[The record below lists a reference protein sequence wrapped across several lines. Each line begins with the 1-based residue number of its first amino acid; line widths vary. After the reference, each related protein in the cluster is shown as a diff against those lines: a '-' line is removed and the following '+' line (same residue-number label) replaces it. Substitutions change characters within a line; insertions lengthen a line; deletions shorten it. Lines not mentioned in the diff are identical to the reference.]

1 MKNLYKIRKEKGISQ
16 VALSVKLG
24 ISQETISAYEN
35 GKAYP
40 SVETLMKLCDIFN
53 VSSDYLLDR
62 TDIRM
67 TINDFCDKN
76 LSPEEMELVSN
87 FRKLTYPRKNR
98 ALGLIMG
105 MAEN

>member
-1 MKNLYKIRKEKGISQ
+1 MKNLYEIRKEKGISQ

-40 SVETLMKLCDIFN
+40 SVDTLLKLCDIFN
-53 VSSDYLLDR
+53 VSADFLLDR
-62 TDIRM
+62 TDIRL

-76 LSPEEMELVSN
+76 LSPDELELVDN
-87 FRKLTYPRKNR
+87 FRKLSYPKKNR
-98 ALGLIMG
+98 ALGLVIG
-105 MAEN
+105 MNEE